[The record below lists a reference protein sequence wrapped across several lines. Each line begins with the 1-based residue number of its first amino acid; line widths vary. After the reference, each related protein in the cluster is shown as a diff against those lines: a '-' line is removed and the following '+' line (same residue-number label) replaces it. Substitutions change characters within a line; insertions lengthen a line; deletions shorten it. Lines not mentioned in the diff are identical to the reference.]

1 MPFLK
6 EQIGIVNSA
15 LLNSS
20 LNEERFQGARIERLA
35 WLANVQSNERI
46 HTMPVLI
53 DKFAEMKYVGID
65 DTFPLT
71 IYHRMLSNAYPKPT
85 AKDAGGDTFRK
96 KTQVTDMVMVVSGRA
111 NIIKLTSEQLE
122 ALIANAFPDII
133 PAADLTDLKLDS
145 MTVTL
150 LGSDMNNLNVFNT
163 EYRNIDFV
171 PPEDLLLFSMRY
183 QIEISWKKGCFKL
196 CDCD

>member
-65 DTFPLT
+65 DTYPLT
-71 IYHRMLSNAYPKPT
+71 IYHRMLSNAYVKATPRQ
-85 AKDAGGDTFRK
+85 GYGDNIKVMKQT
-96 KTQVTDMVMVVSGRA
+96 TDMVMVVSGRA

-122 ALIANAFPDII
+122 AVLAVGFPDNIA
-133 PAADLTDLKLDS
+133 PSELADLKLDN

-150 LGSDMNNLNVFNT
+150 IGSDMNNLNVFNT

-183 QIEISWKKGCFKL
+183 QIETSWKKGCFKL

>member
-1 MPFLK
+1 
-6 EQIGIVNSA
+6 
-15 LLNSS
+15 
-20 LNEERFQGARIERLA
+20 
-35 WLANVQSNERI
+35 
-46 HTMPVLI
+46 
-53 DKFAEMKYVGID
+53 
-65 DTFPLT
+65 
-71 IYHRMLSNAYPKPT
+71 
-85 AKDAGGDTFRK
+85 
-96 KTQVTDMVMVVSGRA
+96 MVVSGRA

-133 PAADLTDLKLDS
+133 PAADLTDLKLDY

-150 LGSDMNNLNVFNT
+150 IGSDMNNLNVFNT

-183 QIEISWKKGCFKL
+183 QIETSWKKGCFKL

>member
-6 EQIGIVNSA
+6 EQIGIINSA

-35 WLANVQSNERI
+35 WLANVKESERI
-46 HTMPVLI
+46 FTMPVVI

-65 DTFPLT
+65 DTYPLT
-71 IYHRMLSNAYPKPT
+71 IYHRLLNNTYQKSG
-85 AKDAGGDTFRK
+85 AKQGYGDNISRTVQ
-96 KTQVTDMVMVVSGRA
+96 TTDMLMVVSGTG
-111 NIIKLTSEQLE
+111 NILKLTSEQLE
-122 ALIANAFPDII
+122 AVLAVSFPDNI
-133 PAADLTDLKLDS
+133 AATQIAALKLDY

-183 QIEISWKKGCFKL
+183 QIETSFRKGCFKL
-196 CDCD
+196 CDCE